1 METATRR
8 REKES
13 EDLQNNRPKSLC
25 INLSQ
30 ILPLFLVLLSGKWL
44 QSGRHKAM
52 GSPLL
57 REYDIKVSLFSFS
70 TYPFIFSSSFLTH
83 VSIFICLLTYFY
95 TLLFLYWS
103 MFPHVIHIV
112 YFSYVFQFLSLSSW
126 MFYLPQ
132 KPSFVKLQFC
142 VYCCVVSSAWPVPH
156 LLSYLASTSVSPCC
170 ISVFQSFCYCTRT
183 VLICTA

>member
-57 REYDIKVSLFSFS
+57 REYDIKVSLFSFLL
-70 TYPFIFSSSFLTH
+70 YLPFHFFL
-83 VSIFICLLTYFY
+83 FLLNSCVYFY
-95 TLLFLYWS
+95 MFVDIFLHFALSILVYVSTCNTYSVLQLCFLVSLS
-103 MFPHVIHIV
+103 MFLDV
-112 YFSYVFQFLSLSSW
+112 L
-126 MFYLPQ
+126 
-132 KPSFVKLQFC
+132 
-142 VYCCVVSSAWPVPH
+142 
-156 LLSYLASTSVSPCC
+156 LASKAFLC
-170 ISVFQSFCYCTRT
+170 
-183 VLICTA
+183 